1 MRIKHWYFGLV
12 LLVVLA
18 ACSPAVTQG
27 DPTEQVVSTKT
38 EAVMPSSTPEAAL
51 NATKTPV
58 DEDTGDLSTTGLQ
71 SECTLVS
78 SLPDPSQ
85 ENAEIFAARP
95 DDWVLGPEDAAIT
108 LVEYGDF
115 Q

>member
-1 MRIKHWYFGLV
+1 MPPSTPDAV
-12 LLVVLA
+12 L
-18 ACSPAVTQG
+18 
-27 DPTEQVVSTKT
+27 DPTKDAV
-38 EAVMPSSTPEAAL
+38 EADIPTLQASGP
-51 NATKTPV
+51 
-58 DEDTGDLSTTGLQ
+58 Q

-85 ENAEIFAARP
+85 ENEEVFAVRP